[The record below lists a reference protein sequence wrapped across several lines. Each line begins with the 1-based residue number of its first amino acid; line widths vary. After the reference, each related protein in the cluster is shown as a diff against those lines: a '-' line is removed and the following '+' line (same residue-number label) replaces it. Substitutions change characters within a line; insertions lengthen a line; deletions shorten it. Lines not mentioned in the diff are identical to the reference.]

1 MGHKL
6 IALTASK
13 PGKEEAFKAWY
24 RDVHVSEVLAVPG
37 VSNAHV
43 TPLGATMGYVPW
55 QQIATFDLE
64 GDDPQAVVDEIQ
76 RRIGSG
82 EIQLHDAIE
91 MTAVSLITY
100 DDGAGGAG
108 TKP

>member
-13 PGKEEAFKAWY
+13 PGKEEAFKSWY
-24 RDVHVSEVLAVPG
+24 RDVHVGEVLAVPG
-37 VSNAHV
+37 LSNAQV
-43 TPLGATMGYVPW
+43 TALGATMGYVPW
-55 QQIATFDLE
+55 QQIAVFDLE
-64 GDDPQAVVDEIQ
+64 GDPESVVAEIQ

-82 EIQLHDAIE
+82 DIQLHESIE

-100 DDGAGGAG
+100 EDRTEKGGQLA
-108 TKP
+108 